1 MYDFYLSN
9 GKNLIDYKPK
19 QIHYT
24 RALER
29 LLESMSKYTAP
40 YDSMSD
46 TKEKH
51 EDDFTK
57 LLFLAINYC
66 KRLDYNKLDDDEIEK
81 EFQILQMIDEMVG
94 AMTPR
99 EFMRMFPIVK
109 EYDGAKYEWKDYF
122 YCMNYINEFG
132 IDNKIG
138 DKAPD
143 FLMEY
148 QNWDIDLYMVHW
160 MGVVNRIGMLHGG
173 KDIFL
178 EFMKEQGVKPRT
190 LHSDGEYMVD
200 DETGEKFKII
210 KPKNEMKKLF
220 SV

>member
-1 MYDFYLSN
+1 MFNFYVKD
-9 GKNLIDYKPK
+9 GKKLIDYKPK
-19 QIHYT
+19 QIHYA
-24 RALER
+24 RAVKR
-29 LLESMSKYTAP
+29 LLESMSKYIAP

-51 EDDFTK
+51 EEDFIK

-66 KRLDYNKLDDDEIEK
+66 KCLDYNKLDDNEIEK

-99 EFMRMFPIVK
+99 EFMRIFPIEK

-148 QNWDIDLYMVHW
+148 WNWDINLYMVHW
-160 MGVVNRIGMLHGG
+160 MGVVSCMNIMQGG
-173 KDIFL
+173 KDPLIEL
-178 EFMKEQGVKPRT
+178 MEEQGIDSHFV
-190 LHSDGEYMVD
+190 SDGEYMID
-200 DETGEKFKII
+200 TDTGEKFKIV
-210 KPKNEMKKLF
+210 KPKSNIKKLF